1 MKRWIAL
8 LLALVMAL
16 GLTACGNQPAGDDGD
31 ADGSD
36 DSVAITETD
45 GNALYEAAIQLARD
59 GDLPGGIE
67 GLKKAVAAEE
77 TDTWSAGHIWQAYTR
92 MAQLYYLLGDTEGQ
106 AQANADCLAAIGEK
120 ALYFDELYFDENCYL
135 YDYFDA
141 SPFGNWGNNVLIYD
155 LDGENGLALFNA
167 FPEKAEEMGY
177 DAFFQWEDECRRTNL
192 YALVSAATFD
202 SVTLDSYKQ
211 THSKS
216 ISFESPFVTFSAC
229 GVMTG
234 MTREQVYAQLQ
245 MTPWCQVLVEHSF
258 ADFTWELIPRYD
270 GSEEYS
276 LCVDTREY
284 TDSDIVLSERLD
296 SKTMCSLSLK
306 FENDVLTWMQYRE
319 TKLD

>member
-45 GNALYEAAIQLARD
+45 GRALYEAAIQLARD

-77 TDTWSAGHIWQAYTR
+77 TDTWTGLDIDLAYKR
-92 MAQLYYLLGDTEGQ
+92 MAQLYRLLGDTEGQ
-106 AQANADCLAAIGEK
+106 AQANADCLAARGWEPLGLDD
-120 ALYFDELYFDENCYL
+120 LYFEGNCDL
-135 YDYFDA
+135 DQYFDA
-141 SPFGNWGNNVLIYD
+141 SPFGNWGNNVLIYNLRD
-155 LDGENGLALFNA
+155 GDEFTLDET
-167 FPEKAEEMGY
+167 FPEKAEEMGF
-177 DAFFQWEDECRRTNL
+177 DAFFQWADECMRTNL
-192 YALVSAATFD
+192 YALVSAASFD

-245 MTPWCQVLVEHSF
+245 MTPWCQVLVDHSF
-258 ADFTWELIPRYD
+258 AKFVWDSDARWL
-270 GSEEYS
+270 S
-276 LCVDTREY
+276 VDTREY
-284 TDSDIVLSERLD
+284 TDGDIVLSERG
-296 SKTMCSLSLK
+296 TMCTLELK

-319 TKLD
+319 

>member
-16 GLTACGNQPAGDDGD
+16 SLTACGNQPAGDDGD

-45 GNALYEAAIQLARD
+45 GNALYEAAIQLACD

-106 AQANADCLAAIGEK
+106 AQANADCLAAIGEE
-120 ALYFDELYFDENCYL
+120 ALNSDELYFDDCLFGE
-135 YDYFDA
+135 YFGA

-155 LDGENGLALFNA
+155 IDGEDGLDLFNA
-167 FPEKAEEMGY
+167 FPEKAAEMGD
-177 DAFFQWEDECRRTNL
+177 DAFCQWIDECISTNL
-192 YALVSAATFD
+192 YALVSAASFD
-202 SVTLDSYKQ
+202 NTTLENYMQANSKKSVDL
-211 THSKS
+211 KS
-216 ISFESPFVTFSAC
+216 PSVAFSAC

-245 MTPWCQVLVEHSF
+245 MTPWCQVLVDHSSAKF
-258 ADFTWELIPRYD
+258 NWRPIVFPD
-270 GSEEYS
+270 GSEEYRLS
-276 LCVDTREY
+276 VDTRSASEG
-284 TDSDIVLSERLD
+284 DIVFFDMS
-296 SKTMCSLSLK
+296 SHSGLSLK
-306 FENDVLTWMQYRE
+306 FENDVLTWMLYFE
-319 TKLD
+319 TVID

>member
-16 GLTACGNQPAGDDGD
+16 GLTACGNQPTGDDGD

-45 GNALYEAAIQLARD
+45 GRALYEAAIQLARD

-77 TDTWSAGHIWQAYTR
+77 TDTWTGLDIDLAYKR
-92 MAQLYYLLGDTEGQ
+92 MAQLYRLMGDTEGQ
-106 AQANADCLAAIGEK
+106 AQANADCLAARGWEPLGLDD
-120 ALYFDELYFDENCYL
+120 LYFEGNCDLDQYFDV
-135 YDYFDA
+135 
-141 SPFGNWGNNVLIYD
+141 SPFGNWGNNVLIYNLRD
-155 LDGENGLALFNA
+155 GDEFTLDET
-167 FPEKAEEMGY
+167 FPEKAEEMGF
-177 DAFFQWEDECRRTNL
+177 DAFFQWADECMRTNL
-192 YALVSAATFD
+192 YALVSAASFD

-245 MTPWCQVLVEHSF
+245 MTPWCQVLVDHSF
-258 ADFTWELIPRYD
+258 AKFVWDPDARWL
-270 GSEEYS
+270 S
-276 LCVDTREY
+276 VDTREY
-284 TDSDIVLSERLD
+284 TDGDIVLSERG
-296 SKTMCSLSLK
+296 TMCTLELK

-319 TKLD
+319 

>member
-16 GLTACGNQPAGDDGD
+16 GLTACGNQPAGDD
-31 ADGSD
+31 ADGND
-36 DSVAITETD
+36 NSVTATETD
-45 GNALYEAAIQLARD
+45 GRALYEAAIQLARD

-77 TDTWSAGHIWQAYTR
+77 TDTWTGLDIDLAYKR
-92 MAQLYYLLGDTEGQ
+92 MAQLYRLLGDTEGQ
-106 AQANADCLAAIGEK
+106 AQVNADCLAALGWE
-120 ALYFDELYFDENCYL
+120 AMGLDDLYFEGNCRLDE
-135 YDYFDA
+135 YFDA
-141 SPFGNWGNNVLIYD
+141 SPFGNWGNNVLIYN
-155 LDGENGLALFNA
+155 LRDGDEFTLHET
-167 FPEKAEEMGY
+167 FPEKAEEMGF
-177 DAFFQWEDECRRTNL
+177 DAFFQWADECMRTNL

-211 THSKS
+211 THSKR

-245 MTPWCQVLVEHSF
+245 MTPWCQVLVDHSF
-258 ADFTWELIPRYD
+258 AEFVWDPDARRL
-270 GSEEYS
+270 S
-276 LCVDTREY
+276 VDTREY

-306 FENDVLTWMQYRE
+306 FENDVLTWMQYQE
-319 TKLD
+319 TKID

>member
-45 GNALYEAAIQLARD
+45 GRALYEAAIQLARD
-59 GDLPGGIE
+59 GDLSGGIE

-77 TDTWSAGHIWQAYTR
+77 TDTWTGLDIDLAYKR
-92 MAQLYYLLGDTEGQ
+92 MAQLYRLLGDTEGQ
-106 AQANADCLAAIGEK
+106 AQANADCLAARGWEPLGLDD
-120 ALYFDELYFDENCYL
+120 LYFEGNCDLDE
-135 YDYFDA
+135 YFDA
-141 SPFGNWGNNVLIYD
+141 SPFGNWGNNVLIYNLRD
-155 LDGENGLALFNA
+155 GDEFTLDET
-167 FPEKAEEMGY
+167 FPEKAEEMGF
-177 DAFFQWEDECRRTNL
+177 DAFFQWADECMRTNL
-192 YALVSAATFD
+192 YALVSAASFD

-245 MTPWCQVLVEHSF
+245 MTPWCQVLVDHSF
-258 ADFTWELIPRYD
+258 AEFVWDPDARWL
-270 GSEEYS
+270 S
-276 LCVDTREY
+276 VDTREY
-284 TDSDIVLSERLD
+284 TDGDIVLSERG
-296 SKTMCSLSLK
+296 TMCTLELK

-319 TKLD
+319 

>member
-16 GLTACGNQPAGDDGD
+16 GLTACGNQPVGDDSD

-45 GNALYEAAIQLARD
+45 GNALYEAAIQLACD

-106 AQANADCLAAIGEK
+106 AQANADCLAAIGEE
-120 ALYFDELYFDENCYL
+120 AMYLNELYFECDCLFGE
-135 YDYFDA
+135 YFDV
-141 SPFGNWGNNVLIYD
+141 SPFGDWGNNVLIYD
-155 LDGENGLALFNA
+155 LKSEDGLAMSDV
-167 FPEKAEEMGY
+167 FPEKFEEMGS
-177 DAFFQWEDECRRTNL
+177 DAFYQWIDECKSTNL
-192 YALVSAATFD
+192 YALVSAASFD
-202 SVTLDSYKQ
+202 STTLENYMQ
-211 THSKS
+211 ANSKKS
-216 ISFESPFVTFSAC
+216 VYLESPSVAFSAC

-245 MTPWCQVLVEHSF
+245 MTPWCQVLVEHSSAKF
-258 ADFTWELIPRYD
+258 DWHPLVFPD
-270 GSEEYS
+270 GSEEYRLS
-276 LCVDTREY
+276 VDTRSASEG
-284 TDSDIVLSERLD
+284 DIVFFDMS
-296 SKTMCSLSLK
+296 SHSGLSLK
-306 FENDVLTWMQYRE
+306 FENDVLTWMLYFE
-319 TKLD
+319 TVID

>member
-16 GLTACGNQPAGDDGD
+16 SLTACGNQPAGDVGD

-45 GNALYEAAIQLARD
+45 GRALYEAAIQLARD

-77 TDTWSAGHIWQAYTR
+77 TDTWTGLDIDLAYKR
-92 MAQLYYLLGDTEGQ
+92 MAQLYRLLGDTEGQ
-106 AQANADCLAAIGEK
+106 AQVNADCLAALGWE
-120 ALYFDELYFDENCYL
+120 AMGLDDLYFEGNCRLDE
-135 YDYFDA
+135 YFDA
-141 SPFGNWGNNVLIYD
+141 SPFGNWGNNVLIYN
-155 LDGENGLALFNA
+155 LRDGDEFTLHET
-167 FPEKAEEMGY
+167 FPEKAEEMGF
-177 DAFFQWEDECRRTNL
+177 DAFFQWADECMRTNL

-245 MTPWCQVLVEHSF
+245 MTPWCQVLVDHSF
-258 ADFTWELIPRYD
+258 ADFVWDPDARRL
-270 GSEEYS
+270 S
-276 LCVDTREY
+276 VDTREY

-296 SKTMCSLSLK
+296 SKTMCSLELK

>member
-16 GLTACGNQPAGDDGD
+16 GLTACGNQPVGDDGD

-45 GNALYEAAIQLARD
+45 GRALYEAAIQLARD
-59 GDLPGGIE
+59 GDLSGGIE

-77 TDTWSAGHIWQAYTR
+77 TDTWTGLDIDLAYKR
-92 MAQLYYLLGDTEGQ
+92 MAQLYRLLGDTEGQ
-106 AQANADCLAAIGEK
+106 AQANADCLAARGWEPLGLDD
-120 ALYFDELYFDENCYL
+120 LYFEGNCDLDE
-135 YDYFDA
+135 YFDA
-141 SPFGNWGNNVLIYD
+141 SPFGNWGNNVLIYNLRD
-155 LDGENGLALFNA
+155 GDEFTLDET
-167 FPEKAEEMGY
+167 FPEKAEEMGF
-177 DAFFQWEDECRRTNL
+177 DAFFQWADECMRTNL
-192 YALVSAATFD
+192 YALVSAASFD

-245 MTPWCQVLVEHSF
+245 MTPWCQVLVDHSF
-258 ADFTWELIPRYD
+258 AKFVWDPDARWL
-270 GSEEYS
+270 S
-276 LCVDTREY
+276 VDTREY
-284 TDSDIVLSERLD
+284 TDGDIVLSERG
-296 SKTMCSLSLK
+296 TMCTLELK

-319 TKLD
+319 

>member
-16 GLTACGNQPAGDDGD
+16 SLTACGNQPAGDD
-31 ADGSD
+31 ADGND
-36 DSVAITETD
+36 NSVTATETD
-45 GNALYEAAIQLARD
+45 GRALYEAAIQLARD

-77 TDTWSAGHIWQAYTR
+77 TDTWTGLDIDLAYKR
-92 MAQLYYLLGDTEGQ
+92 MAQLYRLLGDTEGQ
-106 AQANADCLAAIGEK
+106 AQVNADCLAALGWE
-120 ALYFDELYFDENCYL
+120 AMGLDDLYFEGNCRLDE
-135 YDYFDA
+135 YFDA
-141 SPFGNWGNNVLIYD
+141 SPFGNWGSNVLIYNLRD
-155 LDGENGLALFNA
+155 GDEFTLDET
-167 FPEKAEEMGY
+167 FPEKAEEMGF
-177 DAFFQWEDECRRTNL
+177 DAFFQWADECMRTNL

-245 MTPWCQVLVEHSF
+245 MTPWCQVLVEHSSALF
-258 ADFTWELIPRYD
+258 EWNPLIFPD
-270 GSEEYS
+270 GSEEYRLS
-276 LCVDTREY
+276 VDTRSLSE
-284 TDSDIVLSERLD
+284 SDIAFFDMSSHSGLE
-296 SKTMCSLSLK
+296 LK
-306 FENDVLTWMQYRE
+306 FENDVLTRMVYYG
-319 TKLD
+319 TVID

>member
-8 LLALVMAL
+8 LLVLVMAL
-16 GLTACGNQPAGDDGD
+16 SLTACGNQPAGDVGD

-45 GNALYEAAIQLARD
+45 GRALYEAAIQLARD

-77 TDTWSAGHIWQAYTR
+77 TDTWTGLDIGLAYKR
-92 MAQLYYLLGDTEGQ
+92 MAQLYRLLGDTEGQ
-106 AQANADCLAAIGEK
+106 AQANADCLAARGWEPLGLDD
-120 ALYFDELYFDENCYL
+120 LYFEGNCDL
-135 YDYFDA
+135 DKYFDA

-155 LDGENGLALFNA
+155 LRDGDEFTLHET
-167 FPEKAEEMGY
+167 FPEKAEEMGF
-177 DAFFQWEDECRRTNL
+177 DAFFQWADECMRTNL

-258 ADFTWELIPRYD
+258 AKFVWDPDARWL
-270 GSEEYS
+270 S
-276 LCVDTREY
+276 VDTREY
-284 TDSDIVLSERLD
+284 TDGDIVLSEQG
-296 SKTMCSLSLK
+296 TMCTLELK
-306 FENDVLTWMQYRE
+306 FENDVLTWMQYSE
-319 TKLD
+319 

>member
-16 GLTACGNQPAGDDGD
+16 GLTACGNQPAGDDTG
-31 ADGSD
+31 GNHN
-36 DSVAITETD
+36 SVTATETD

-77 TDTWSAGHIWQAYTR
+77 TDTWSAGHIWEAYTR

-106 AQANADCLAAIGEK
+106 AQADADCLAAVGEK

-155 LDGENGLALFNA
+155 LRGEDGLALFNA
-167 FPEKAEEMGY
+167 FPEKAAEMGD
-177 DAFFQWEDECRRTNL
+177 DAFCQWMDECKSTNL
-192 YALVSAATFD
+192 YALVSAASFD
-202 SVTLDSYKQ
+202 STTLENYMQANSRKNV
-211 THSKS
+211 H
-216 ISFESPFVTFSAC
+216 FESPRVAFSAC

-245 MTPWCQVLVEHSF
+245 MTPWCQVLVEHSSALF
-258 ADFTWELIPRYD
+258 EWHPLIFPD
-270 GSEEYS
+270 GSEEYR
-276 LCVDTREY
+276 LRVDTRRLSE
-284 TDSDIVLSERLD
+284 SDIAFFDMSSHSGLE
-296 SKTMCSLSLK
+296 LK
-306 FENDVLTWMQYRE
+306 FENDVLTRMVYYE
-319 TKLD
+319 TVID

>member
-106 AQANADCLAAIGEK
+106 AQANADCLAAVGEE
-120 ALYFDELYFDENCYL
+120 AMYLDELYFECDCLFGE
-135 YDYFDA
+135 YFDV
-141 SPFGNWGNNVLIYD
+141 SPFGDWGNNVLIYD
-155 LDGENGLALFNA
+155 LKSEDGLDLFNA
-167 FPEKAEEMGY
+167 FPEKAAEMGD
-177 DAFFQWEDECRRTNL
+177 DAFCQWIDECKSTNL
-192 YALVSAATFD
+192 YALVSAASFD
-202 SVTLDSYKQ
+202 STTLENYMQ
-211 THSKS
+211 ANSKKEVHL
-216 ISFESPFVTFSAC
+216 ESPSVAFSAC

-245 MTPWCQVLVEHSF
+245 MTPWCQVLVDHSSAKF
-258 ADFTWELIPRYD
+258 NWRPIVFPD
-270 GSEEYS
+270 GSEEYRLS
-276 LCVDTREY
+276 VDTRSASEG
-284 TDSDIVLSERLD
+284 DIVFFDMS
-296 SKTMCSLSLK
+296 SHSGLSLK
-306 FENDVLTWMQYRE
+306 FENDVLTWMLYFE
-319 TKLD
+319 TVID

>member
-45 GNALYEAAIQLARD
+45 GRALYESAIQLARD

-77 TDTWSAGHIWQAYTR
+77 TDTWTGLDIDLAYKR
-92 MAQLYYLLGDTEGQ
+92 MAQLYRLMGDTEGQ
-106 AQANADCLAAIGEK
+106 AQANADCLAARGLEPLDLDD
-120 ALYFDELYFDENCYL
+120 LYFEGNCYL
-135 YDYFDA
+135 DEYFDA

-155 LDGENGLALFNA
+155 LRDGDEFTLDET
-167 FPEKAEEMGY
+167 FPEKAEEMGF
-177 DAFFQWEDECRRTNL
+177 DAFFQWADECMRTNL
-192 YALVSAATFD
+192 YALVSAASFD
-202 SVTLDSYKQ
+202 SVTLDSYMQ
-211 THSKS
+211 ANSKKEVRL
-216 ISFESPFVTFSAC
+216 ESPFVTFSAC

-245 MTPWCQVLVEHSF
+245 MTPWCQALVDHSSARF
-258 ADFTWELIPRYD
+258 DWNPVVFPD
-270 GSEEYS
+270 GSEEYRLS
-276 LCVDTREY
+276 VDTRRASEG
-284 TDSDIVLSERLD
+284 DIVFFDMS
-296 SKTMCSLSLK
+296 SHSGLSLK
-306 FENDVLTWMQYRE
+306 FENDVLTWMQYYE
-319 TKLD
+319 TKID

>member
-1 MKRWIAL
+1 MKKLITL
-8 LLALVMAL
+8 LLALAKVL
-16 GLTACGNQPAGDDGD
+16 SLTACGEQPAGAAGDDGD
-31 ADGSD
+31 TASVESDGR
-36 DSVAITETD
+36 
-45 GNALYEAAIQLARD
+45 ALYEAAIQLACD
-59 GDLPGGIE
+59 GDFPGSIE

-77 TDTWSAGHIWQAYTR
+77 TDTWNEMDIDLAYKR
-92 MAQLYYLLGDTEGQ
+92 MAQLYLLLGDTEGQ
-106 AQANADCLAAIGEK
+106 AQANADCLT
-120 ALYFDELYFDENCYL
+120 ALGWEAMGLDELYFENSCFL
-135 YDYFDA
+135 GEYFDV
-141 SPFGNWGNNVLIYD
+141 SPFGAWGSNVVIYD
-155 LDGENGLALFNA
+155 LMGEDGLALFNA
-167 FPEKAEEMGY
+167 FSEKAAEMGD
-177 DAFFQWEDECRRTNL
+177 DAFCQWIDECISTNL
-192 YALVSAATFD
+192 YALASAASFD

-245 MTPWCQVLVEHSF
+245 MTPWCQVLVDHSF

-276 LCVDTREY
+276 LRVDTREY

-319 TKLD
+319 TKID

>member
-16 GLTACGNQPAGDDGD
+16 SLTACGNQPAGDVGD

-45 GNALYEAAIQLARD
+45 GRALYEAAIQLAHD

-77 TDTWSAGHIWQAYTR
+77 TDTWTGLDIDLAYKR
-92 MAQLYYLLGDTEGQ
+92 MAQLYRLLGDTEGQ
-106 AQANADCLAAIGEK
+106 AQANADCLAARGWEPLGLDD
-120 ALYFDELYFDENCYL
+120 LYFEGNCRL
-135 YDYFDA
+135 DKYFDA
-141 SPFGNWGNNVLIYD
+141 SPFGNWGSNVLIYD

-211 THSKS
+211 THSKG
-216 ISFESPFVTFSAC
+216 ISFESPYGNFSAC

-245 MTPWCQVLVEHSF
+245 MTPWCQVLVDHSF
-258 ADFTWELIPRYD
+258 ANFVWDPDARCL
-270 GSEEYS
+270 S
-276 LCVDTREY
+276 VDTREY

-296 SKTMCSLSLK
+296 NKTMCGLSLK

>member
-45 GNALYEAAIQLARD
+45 GRALYESAIQLARD

-77 TDTWSAGHIWQAYTR
+77 TDTWTGLDIDLAYKR
-92 MAQLYYLLGDTEGQ
+92 MAQLYRLMGDTEGQ
-106 AQANADCLAAIGEK
+106 AQANADCLAARGWEPLGLDD
-120 ALYFDELYFDENCYL
+120 LYFEGNCDL
-135 YDYFDA
+135 DQYFDA
-141 SPFGNWGNNVLIYD
+141 SPFGNWGNNVLIYNLRD
-155 LDGENGLALFNA
+155 GDEFTLDET
-167 FPEKAEEMGY
+167 FPEKAEEMGF
-177 DAFFQWEDECRRTNL
+177 DAFFQWADECRRTNL
-192 YALVSAATFD
+192 YALVSAASFD

-245 MTPWCQVLVEHSF
+245 MTPWGQVLGDHSF
-258 ADFTWELIPRYD
+258 AKFVWDPDARWL
-270 GSEEYS
+270 S
-276 LCVDTREY
+276 VDTREY
-284 TDSDIVLSERLD
+284 TDGDIVLSERG
-296 SKTMCSLSLK
+296 TMCTLELK

-319 TKLD
+319 

>member
-16 GLTACGNQPAGDDGD
+16 GLTACGNQPVGDDSD

-45 GNALYEAAIQLARD
+45 GNALYEAAIQLACD

-106 AQANADCLAAIGEK
+106 AQANADCLAAIGEE
-120 ALYFDELYFDENCYL
+120 AMYLDELYFECDCLFGE
-135 YDYFDA
+135 YFDV
-141 SPFGNWGNNVLIYD
+141 SPFGDWGNNVLIYD
-155 LDGENGLALFNA
+155 LKGEDGLAMSDV
-167 FPEKAEEMGY
+167 FPEKFEEMGS
-177 DAFFQWEDECRRTNL
+177 DAFYQWIDECKSTNL
-192 YALVSAATFD
+192 YALVSAASFD
-202 SVTLDSYKQ
+202 STTLENYMQ
-211 THSKS
+211 ANSKKS
-216 ISFESPFVTFSAC
+216 VYLESPSVAFSAC

-245 MTPWCQVLVEHSF
+245 MTPWCQVLVDHSSAKF
-258 ADFTWELIPRYD
+258 NWRPIVFPD
-270 GSEEYS
+270 GSEEYRLS
-276 LCVDTREY
+276 VDTRSASEG
-284 TDSDIVLSERLD
+284 DIVFFDMS
-296 SKTMCSLSLK
+296 SHSGLSLK
-306 FENDVLTWMQYRE
+306 FENDVLTWMLYFE
-319 TKLD
+319 TVID

>member
-45 GNALYEAAIQLARD
+45 GNALYEAAIQLACD

-77 TDTWSAGHIWQAYTR
+77 TDTWSAGHIWEAYTR

-106 AQANADCLAAIGEK
+106 AQANADCLAAIGEE
-120 ALYFDELYFDENCYL
+120 ALNSDELYFDDCL
-135 YDYFDA
+135 LVKYFDA

-155 LDGENGLALFNA
+155 IDGEDGFDPFNA
-167 FPEKAEEMGY
+167 FPEKAAEMGD
-177 DAFFQWEDECRRTNL
+177 DAFCQWIDECISTNL
-192 YALVSAATFD
+192 YALVSAASFD
-202 SVTLDSYKQ
+202 NTTLENYMQANSKKSVYL
-211 THSKS
+211 
-216 ISFESPFVTFSAC
+216 ESPSVAFSAC

-245 MTPWCQVLVEHSF
+245 MTPWCQVLVDHSSAKF
-258 ADFTWELIPRYD
+258 NWRPIVFPD
-270 GSEEYS
+270 GSEEYRLS
-276 LCVDTREY
+276 VDTRSASEG
-284 TDSDIVLSERLD
+284 DIVFFDMS
-296 SKTMCSLSLK
+296 SHSGLSLK
-306 FENDVLTWMQYRE
+306 FENDVLTWMLYYE
-319 TKLD
+319 TVID

>member
-8 LLALVMAL
+8 LLVLVMAL
-16 GLTACGNQPAGDDGD
+16 SLTACGNQPAGDVGD

-45 GNALYEAAIQLARD
+45 GRALYEAAIQLARD

-77 TDTWSAGHIWQAYTR
+77 TDTWTGLDIGLAYKR
-92 MAQLYYLLGDTEGQ
+92 MAQLYRLLGDTEGQ
-106 AQANADCLAAIGEK
+106 AQANADCLAARGWEPLGLDD
-120 ALYFDELYFDENCYL
+120 LYFEGNCDL
-135 YDYFDA
+135 DQYFDA
-141 SPFGNWGNNVLIYD
+141 SPFGNWGNNVLIYNLRD
-155 LDGENGLALFNA
+155 GDEFTLDET
-167 FPEKAEEMGY
+167 FPEKAEEMGF
-177 DAFFQWEDECRRTNL
+177 DAFFQWADECRRTNL
-192 YALVSAATFD
+192 YALVSAASFD

-245 MTPWCQVLVEHSF
+245 MTPWCQVLVDHSF
-258 ADFTWELIPRYD
+258 AKFVWDPDARWL
-270 GSEEYS
+270 S
-276 LCVDTREY
+276 VDTREY
-284 TDSDIVLSERLD
+284 TDGDIVLSERG
-296 SKTMCSLSLK
+296 TMCTLELK

-319 TKLD
+319 

>member
-77 TDTWSAGHIWQAYTR
+77 TDTWSAGHIWEAYTC

-120 ALYFDELYFDENCYL
+120 ALYFDELYFDDDCL
-135 YDYFDA
+135 LVKYFDA

-155 LDGENGLALFNA
+155 LKGEDGLALFNA
-167 FPEKAEEMGY
+167 FPEKAAEMGD
-177 DAFFQWEDECRRTNL
+177 DAFCQWIDECKSTNL
-192 YALVSAATFD
+192 YALVSAASFD
-202 SVTLDSYKQ
+202 STTLENYMQ
-211 THSKS
+211 ANSKKS
-216 ISFESPFVTFSAC
+216 VYLESPSVAFSAC

-245 MTPWCQVLVEHSF
+245 MTPWCQVLVEHSSAKF
-258 ADFTWELIPRYD
+258 DWHPLVFPD
-270 GSEEYS
+270 GSEEYRLS
-276 LCVDTREY
+276 VDTRSASEG
-284 TDSDIVLSERLD
+284 DIVFFDMS
-296 SKTMCSLSLK
+296 SHSGLSLK
-306 FENDVLTWMQYRE
+306 FENDVLTWMLYFE
-319 TKLD
+319 TVID

>member
-106 AQANADCLAAIGEK
+106 AQANADCLAAVGEE
-120 ALYFDELYFDENCYL
+120 AMYLDELYFECDCLFGE
-135 YDYFDA
+135 YFDV
-141 SPFGNWGNNVLIYD
+141 SPFGDWGNNVLIYD
-155 LDGENGLALFNA
+155 LKGEDGLDLFNA
-167 FPEKAEEMGY
+167 FPEKAAEMGD
-177 DAFFQWEDECRRTNL
+177 DAFCQWIDECKSTNL
-192 YALVSAATFD
+192 YALVSAASFD
-202 SVTLDSYKQ
+202 STTLENYMQ
-211 THSKS
+211 ANSKKS
-216 ISFESPFVTFSAC
+216 VYLESPSVAFSAC

-245 MTPWCQVLVEHSF
+245 MTPWCQVLVEHSSAKF
-258 ADFTWELIPRYD
+258 DWHPLVFPD
-270 GSEEYS
+270 GSEEYRLS
-276 LCVDTREY
+276 VDTRSASEG
-284 TDSDIVLSERLD
+284 DIVFFDMSSHSGLE
-296 SKTMCSLSLK
+296 LK
-306 FENDVLTWMQYRE
+306 FENDVLTWMLYYE
-319 TKLD
+319 TVID

>member
-45 GNALYEAAIQLARD
+45 GRALYEAAIQLARD
-59 GDLPGGIE
+59 GDLSGGIE

-77 TDTWSAGHIWQAYTR
+77 TDTWTGLDIDLAYKR
-92 MAQLYYLLGDTEGQ
+92 MAQLYRLLGDTEGQ
-106 AQANADCLAAIGEK
+106 AQANADCLAARGWEPLGLDD
-120 ALYFDELYFDENCYL
+120 LYFEGNCDLDE
-135 YDYFDA
+135 YFDA
-141 SPFGNWGNNVLIYD
+141 SPFGNWGNNVLIYNLRD
-155 LDGENGLALFNA
+155 GDEFTLDET
-167 FPEKAEEMGY
+167 FPEKAEEMGF
-177 DAFFQWEDECRRTNL
+177 DAFFQWADECMRTNL
-192 YALVSAATFD
+192 YALVSAASFD

-245 MTPWCQVLVEHSF
+245 MTPWCQVLVDHSF
-258 ADFTWELIPRYD
+258 AKFAWDPDARWL
-270 GSEEYS
+270 S
-276 LCVDTREY
+276 VDTREY
-284 TDSDIVLSERLD
+284 TDGDIVLSERG
-296 SKTMCSLSLK
+296 TMCTLELK

-319 TKLD
+319 

>member
-16 GLTACGNQPAGDDGD
+16 GLTACGNQPVGDDGD

-45 GNALYEAAIQLARD
+45 GNALYEAAIQLACD

-106 AQANADCLAAIGEK
+106 AQANADCLAAIGEE
-120 ALYFDELYFDENCYL
+120 ALNSDELYFDDCLFGE
-135 YDYFDA
+135 YFGA

-155 LDGENGLALFNA
+155 LKGEDGFDPFNA
-167 FPEKAEEMGY
+167 FPEKAAEMGD
-177 DAFFQWEDECRRTNL
+177 DAFCQWIDECISTNL
-192 YALVSAATFD
+192 YALVSAVSFD
-202 SVTLDSYKQ
+202 NTTLENYMQ
-211 THSKS
+211 ANSKKTVYL
-216 ISFESPFVTFSAC
+216 ESPSVTFSAC

-245 MTPWCQVLVEHSF
+245 MTPWCQVLVDHSSAKF
-258 ADFTWELIPRYD
+258 NWRPIVFPD
-270 GSEEYS
+270 GSEEYRLS
-276 LCVDTREY
+276 VDTRSASEG
-284 TDSDIVLSERLD
+284 DIVFFDMS
-296 SKTMCSLSLK
+296 SHSGLSLK
-306 FENDVLTWMQYRE
+306 FENDVLTWMLYFE
-319 TKLD
+319 TVID

>member
-1 MKRWIAL
+1 MKKLITL

-16 GLTACGNQPAGDDGD
+16 GLTACGEQPAGATGDDGD
-31 ADGSD
+31 TASVESDGR
-36 DSVAITETD
+36 
-45 GNALYEAAIQLARD
+45 ALYEAAIQLACD
-59 GDLPGGIE
+59 GDFPGSIE

-77 TDTWSAGHIWQAYTR
+77 TDTWNEMDIDLAYKR
-92 MAQLYYLLGDTEGQ
+92 MAQLYLLLGDTEGQ
-106 AQANADCLAAIGEK
+106 AQANADCLT
-120 ALYFDELYFDENCYL
+120 ALGWEAMGLDELYFENSCFL
-135 YDYFDA
+135 GEYFDV
-141 SPFGNWGNNVLIYD
+141 SPFGAWGSNIVIYD
-155 LDGENGLALFNA
+155 LMGEDGLALFNA
-167 FPEKAEEMGY
+167 FSEKAAEMG
-177 DAFFQWEDECRRTNL
+177 DEAFCQWTDECISTNL

-202 SVTLDSYKQ
+202 SATLDSYKQ

-245 MTPWCQVLVEHSF
+245 MTPWCQVLVDHSF

-276 LCVDTREY
+276 LRVDTREY

-319 TKLD
+319 TKID

>member
-1 MKRWIAL
+1 MKKLITL

-45 GNALYEAAIQLARD
+45 GRALYEAAIQLARD

-77 TDTWSAGHIWQAYTR
+77 TDTWTELDIYLAYKR
-92 MAQLYYLLGDTEGQ
+92 MAQLYRLLGDTEGQ
-106 AQANADCLAAIGEK
+106 AQANADCLAARGWEPLGLDD
-120 ALYFDELYFDENCYL
+120 LYFESNCDL
-135 YDYFDA
+135 DQYFDA
-141 SPFGNWGNNVLIYD
+141 SPFGNWGSNVLIYD
-155 LDGENGLALFNA
+155 LEGEDGLALFSA
-167 FPEKAEEMGY
+167 FPEKAEEMGN
-177 DAFFQWEDECRRTNL
+177 DAFFQWKDECRRTNL

-202 SVTLDSYKQ
+202 SATLDSYKQ

-245 MTPWCQVLVEHSF
+245 MTP
-258 ADFTWELIPRYD
+258 
-270 GSEEYS
+270 
-276 LCVDTREY
+276 
-284 TDSDIVLSERLD
+284 
-296 SKTMCSLSLK
+296 
-306 FENDVLTWMQYRE
+306 
-319 TKLD
+319 